1 VYTGAVGY
9 RSPVA
14 GLELNVAIRSFE
26 FHGSRVWLGAGGG
39 ITARSV
45 PEAEYGE
52 CLVKARPLIRAL
64 GGELAEEP
72 DSPEKHTIPETL
84 RPRPA
89 AGVFTSLAVADGCV
103 TDLDE
108 HLARLEASTV
118 ELYGKRLPGQVRSDL
133 ARCLADRPSGRLR
146 LTARPVGGP
155 LQVTVEVVPEGPAP
169 PGPVRLRPVVVPGGL
184 GPHKWKDRR
193 LLAELGAGRGDA
205 EPGLAPGEQLL
216 LVDANGDVL
225 ETDRGSIF
233 AVVGGVLHTPPLDG
247 RLLPGVTRAAAL
259 RLAGSDGIP
268 VKESPLTVDGV
279 RQAEEVFVTN
289 SVGGVR
295 PVRSGPVMERLA
307 GALARRTAR
316 TVEGTVPGRRPGLR
330 ARSARPLIVLVDNYD
345 SFTYN
350 LAHLLAGAGCQVEVV
365 SNDEVPAAAVAALRP
380 DGIVISPGP
389 CAPAEAGISVDVD
402 RQCGPVTPVLG
413 ICLGH
418 QAIAVAYGGQV
429 VPAPAPAHGYAS
441 AVSHDGQ
448 GVLAGLPPEFRAARY
463 HSLVVD
469 ERSLPPELLVTA
481 RLTDDTGIVMGIRHQ
496 SDPVEGL
503 QFHPESILTV
513 SYGRAIIGNFL
524 RAVRG

>member
-1 VYTGAVGY
+1 
-9 RSPVA
+9 
-14 GLELNVAIRSFE
+14 
-26 FHGSRVWLGAGGG
+26 
-39 ITARSV
+39 
-45 PEAEYGE
+45 
-52 CLVKARPLIRAL
+52 
-64 GGELAEEP
+64 
-72 DSPEKHTIPETL
+72 
-84 RPRPA
+84 
-89 AGVFTSLAVADGCV
+89 
-103 TDLDE
+103 
-108 HLARLEASTV
+108 
-118 ELYGKRLPGQVRSDL
+118 
-133 ARCLADRPSGRLR
+133 
-146 LTARPVGGP
+146 VGGP
-155 LQVTVEVVPEGPAP
+155 LQVTVEVVPEGPVP

-259 RLAGSDGIP
+259 RLAGSEGIP
-268 VKESPLTVDGV
+268 VKESPLTVEGV
-279 RQAEEVFVTN
+279 RRAEEVFVTN

-316 TVEGTVPGRRPGLR
+316 TVEGTAPGGRPGTR

-350 LAHLLAGAGCQVEVV
+350 LAHLLSGAGCQVEVV

-389 CAPAEAGISVDVD
+389 CAPAEAGISVDVA

-429 VPAPAPAHGYAS
+429 GPAPAPAHGYAS

-448 GVLAGLPPEFRAARY
+448 GVLAGLPAEFRAARY

-481 RLTDDTGIVMGIRHQ
+481 RLADDTGIVMGIRHE
-496 SDPVEGL
+496 SHPVEGL